1 MVAVPV
7 IRQQLHR
14 VLGLVSAVVL
24 LPGCFWVTTRAQGD
38 ELKARNEA
46 LSKRVAVL
54 ETQLTDDR
62 QEYTELIQKAERDVG
77 ELEDILQR
85 ATRASADSVA
95 DLDGFRAQMGR
106 LEGAIA
112 EVREQVRLLE
122 TTLMQREEAMRARLE
137 EVASKVGLDP
147 PLDPTKI
154 PREPATLL
162 DAGDRAREAGK
173 LGEARSL
180 YRSFIQRFPRD
191 KRVDNVQLKV
201 GKSFA
206 DEGRHPQALS
216 ALNVIVERYP
226 DSDVMGEA
234 LFTMANSLYKMRS
247 CNDSITLLRAVIKRY
262 KNTDLRRRARS
273 TLRTVQR
280 AKRRGCRP

>member
-1 MVAVPV
+1 VVLR
-7 IRQQLHR
+7 IRQQFR
-14 VLGLVSAVVL
+14 AFFGLVSAVVL

-38 ELKARNEA
+38 ELKARNEE
-46 LSKRVAVL
+46 LTKRVAVL

-62 QEYTELIQKAERDVG
+62 QEYTDLIQKAERDVG
-77 ELEDILQR
+77 ELEGILQR
-85 ATRASADSVA
+85 ATRASADSLA
-95 DLDGFRAQMGR
+95 DLDGIRAQLGR
-106 LEGAIA
+106 LEGSIA
-112 EVREQVRLLE
+112 EVREEMGQLE
-122 TTLMQREEAMRARLE
+122 TSLMQREQAMRDRLE

-147 PLDPTKI
+147 PLDSTKI
-154 PREPATLL
+154 PREPAKLL
-162 DAGDRAREAGK
+162 QAGDTAREAGK

-201 GKSFA
+201 GKTYA

-262 KNTDLRRRARS
+262 KNSDLRQRARS
-273 TLRTVQR
+273 TLRTVQQ